1 MGQLERVL
9 MGAQRSA
16 AADRAE
22 EGRQPAGGLSD
33 PGVSATQR
41 KRRRQRALGEA
52 AAADGTS
59 SGRSS
64 GTQPD
69 QGAGTTVR
77 SSEPR

>member
-9 MGAQRSA
+9 MQRSA

-22 EGRQPAGGLSD
+22 EGRQPACGPSD

-52 AAADGTS
+52 ADGAS